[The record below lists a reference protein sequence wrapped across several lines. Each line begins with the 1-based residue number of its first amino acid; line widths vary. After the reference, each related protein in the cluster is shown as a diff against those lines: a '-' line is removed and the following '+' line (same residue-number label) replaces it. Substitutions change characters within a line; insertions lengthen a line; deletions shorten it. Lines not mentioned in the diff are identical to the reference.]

1 MVKLTIEIEDET
13 PEIRKWLDEV
23 EPPFVDLGLELRG
36 DKEYL
41 VGRLWNG
48 KELITHAELAKLSGS
63 LIDYRFQ
70 NDMNNMTEKERRIV
84 QEYFAPKARDFV
96 NINGK
101 WV

>member
-1 MVKLTIEIEDET
+1 MVKLTIENET
-13 PEIRKWLDEV
+13 PETRKWLDEV

-48 KELITHAELAKLSGS
+48 KELITDAELAKLSGS

-70 NDMNNMTEKERRIV
+70 NDMNNMTEEERRII
-84 QEYFAPKARDFV
+84 QRYHAPEQRDFV
-96 NINGK
+96 KINGK